1 MAAISFE
8 IIGENLI
15 LCYAPAMGTD
25 GLLERLSSGKEL
37 SIKHTFLVS
46 QKLLRNS
53 NEEKFDFEETL
64 RFCVGK
70 VGDTYTQLDPDVI
83 GTDHSFYFGNEIKLK
98 AEMFTAYRNISILRK
113 IDEMIERDFYIGGDW
128 ENHNGISK
136 ETFDDL
142 LGKFPKTAE
151 LDKYAH
157 HRIANILK
165 DYFPECDKYEEIY
178 YKYIAVSK
186 SARSKNESNY
196 VSEYNLQI
204 ELEQFRVAYQDLQR
218 MLGEYEAIDEKQWQA
233 KIHNILQLLYPK
245 YICCAREIKFHGIG
259 KHDKQPDFLLV
270 DANGFVDVL
279 EIKKADITVLTK
291 YRNNYVASREV
302 SGAIQQIE
310 KYIYCLNSSD
320 KAKSDIFSKLKPM
333 LPPKVDL
340 QVVNPQGLLILGRSN
355 EFNKQQHQDFELIKR
370 QYKHVADI
378 MTYDD
383 LAMRLKN
390 IIGSIERRI

>member
-8 IIGENLI
+8 IIGDKLI
-15 LCYAPAMGTD
+15 LCYAPAMGID

-37 SIKHTFLVS
+37 SIKHTFIVT

-53 NEEKFDFEETL
+53 DEEFDFEETL
-64 RFCVGK
+64 RFCIGK
-70 VGDTYTQLDPDVI
+70 VGDTYTQLDSDVI

-98 AEMFTAYRNISILRK
+98 PEMFVAYRNISILRK
-113 IDEMIERDFYIGGDW
+113 IDELIERDFYIGGDW
-128 ENHNGISK
+128 DIHNGISK
-136 ETFDDL
+136 ETFMEL
-142 LGKFPKTAE
+142 IRNFPKTAE

-165 DYFPECDKYEEIY
+165 DYFPECDKYENIY
-178 YKYIAVSK
+178 NKYIADTKSSYSK
-186 SARSKNESNY
+186 KDSNST
-196 VSEYNLQI
+196 SEYNLKI
-204 ELEQFRVAYQDLQR
+204 ELEQFTVAYRDLQR

-279 EIKKADITVLTK
+279 EIKKADIIVLTK

-320 KAKSDIFSKLKPM
+320 KAKNDVSSKLTHI
-333 LPPKVDL
+333 LPPGVEV
-340 QVVNPQGLLILGRSN
+340 QVVNPQGVLILGRSN
-355 EFNKQQHQDFELIKR
+355 EFNKQQQQDFELIKR

-390 IIGSIERRI
+390 IISSIKRRI